1 MSLYT
6 NKLEKIV
13 GKRYKTLLEL
23 KADIEAITKQAVGEI
38 NESQSEKIAD
48 NDLMIDYCFECDQ
61 CEVFT
66 IFYLKDMAGNYY
78 ITEV

>member
-1 MSLYT
+1 MYT

-38 NESQSEKIAD
+38 NESQSDKIAD

-61 CEVFT
+61 CKVFT